1 MRLNIGS
8 TAVVPLLV
16 LGLLTGC
23 ETDNHGSLTHLPP
36 PAAQYVAIG
45 LAAHVVQ
52 TKIERQL
59 DVTCSPFNLLSDG
72 NYCVSNYKP
81 TDRQE
86 VWCFKTLGGVDCYGE
101 PDPYS
106 LEGRA
111 LPDAPRPLAD
121 PRMPMSPPGRRSNPQ
136 QIAVMPIDQVQYE
149 PATDPVVIA
158 PVGKP
163 AAGNPVTVAPVP
175 PAAPPAVMVVP
186 PQSPAEIDRRL
197 AM

>member
-1 MRLNIGS
+1 MRFDIRFAAL
-8 TAVVPLLV
+8 PLLV

-23 ETDNHGSLTHLPP
+23 EGDNRGRFTHVPP
-36 PAAQYVAIG
+36 LAGQYVAVG
-45 LAAHVVQ
+45 LAAHVIQ

-59 DVTCSPFNLLSDG
+59 DVACSPLNLLSDG
-72 NYCVSNYKP
+72 TYCVSNYKP

-86 VWCFKTLGGVDCYGE
+86 VWCFKTLGGVDCYSE

-111 LPDAPRPLAD
+111 LPDSPRPLAD

-136 QIAVMPIDQVQYE
+136 QIAVMPVDQAQYQ
-149 PATDPVVIA
+149 PASDPVIIA
-158 PVGKP
+158 PVGTP
-163 AAGNPVTVAPVP
+163 SAGDPVIVAPVGP
-175 PAAPPAVMVVP
+175 TAPPAVLVVP
-186 PQSPAEIDRRL
+186 SQPSTELDRRL

>member
-1 MRLNIGS
+1 MRFNIRS
-8 TAVVPLLV
+8 ATLMSLLTI
-16 LGLLTGC
+16 GLLTGC
-23 ETDNHGSLTHLPP
+23 ETDNRGSLTHLPP
-36 PAAQYVAIG
+36 PAAQYLAVG

-136 QIAVMPIDQVQYE
+136 QIAVMPIDQTQYQ
-149 PATDPVVIA
+149 ANDPVVVA

-163 AAGNPVTVAPVP
+163 AAGDPVIVAPVP
-175 PAAPPAVMVVP
+175 PAAPPAVIVVP
-186 PQSPAEIDRRL
+186 PQSSTEMDRRL

>member
-1 MRLNIGS
+1 MRLNFRS
-8 TAVVPLLV
+8 ASLMSLLSI
-16 LGLLTGC
+16 GLLAGC
-23 ETDNHGSLTHLPP
+23 ETDNRGSLSYLPP
-36 PAAQYVAIG
+36 PAAQYVAVG

-59 DVTCSPFNLLSDG
+59 DVSCSPFNLLSDG
-72 NYCVSNYKP
+72 SYCVSNYKP

-86 VWCFKTLGGVDCYGE
+86 VWCFKTLGGVECYRE

-136 QIAVMPIDQVQYE
+136 QIAVMPVDQGQYQ
-149 PATDPVVIA
+149 PASDPVVIA
-158 PVGKP
+158 PIGKP
-163 AAGNPVTVAPVP
+163 AAADPVVIAPVP
-175 PAAPPAVMVVP
+175 PAAPPAILVVP
-186 PQSPAEIDRRL
+186 PQSSTEMDRRL

>member
-1 MRLNIGS
+1 MRFKIRS
-8 TAVVPLLV
+8 AAVLPLLI

-23 ETDNHGSLTHLPP
+23 ETDNRGSFTHVPP
-36 PAAQYVAIG
+36 VAAQYVVVG

-72 NYCVSNYKP
+72 HYCVSNYKP

-86 VWCFKTLGGVDCYGE
+86 VWCFKSLGGVDCYGE

-136 QIAVMPIDQVQYE
+136 QIAVMPVDQVQYQ
-149 PATDPVVIA
+149 PASDPVVIA
-158 PVGKP
+158 PVGMP
-163 AAGNPVTVAPVP
+163 SAGNPVIVAPVA
-175 PAAPPAVMVVP
+175 PAAPPAVLVVP
-186 PQSPAEIDRRL
+186 PLPSTELDRRL

>member
-1 MRLNIGS
+1 MRSNMKL
-8 TAVVPLLV
+8 AVAPLL
-16 LGLLTGC
+16 LIGLLTGC
-23 ETDNHGSLTHLPP
+23 ENGTRATGELTYLPP
-36 PAAQYVAIG
+36 PAAQYVGIG
-45 LAAHVVQ
+45 LAAHVIQ

-106 LEGRA
+106 LQGRA
-111 LPDAPRPLAD
+111 LPDSPRPLAD
-121 PRMPMSPPGRRSNPQ
+121 PRMPMSPPGRRANPQ
-136 QIAVMPIDQVQYE
+136 QIAVMPVDQALHS

-158 PVGKP
+158 PVTQ
-163 AAGNPVTVAPVP
+163 PVNADPVKIAPVNPAGP
-175 PAAPPAVMVVP
+175 PPVMVVP
-186 PQSPAEIDRRL
+186 SATELDRRL

>member
-1 MRLNIGS
+1 MRFDIRF
-8 TAVVPLLV
+8 AAVPLLA
-16 LGLLTGC
+16 LGLLAGC
-23 ETDNHGSLTHLPP
+23 DGDNRGRLTHVPP
-36 PAAQYVAIG
+36 LAGQYVAVG
-45 LAAHVVQ
+45 LAAHVIQ

-59 DVTCSPFNLLSDG
+59 EVTCSPFNLLSDG
-72 NYCVSNYKP
+72 SYCVSNYKP

-86 VWCFKTLGGVDCYGE
+86 VWCFKTLGGVDCHGE

-136 QIAVMPIDQVQYE
+136 QIAVMPVDQAQYE
-149 PATDPVVIA
+149 PANDPVVIA
-158 PVGKP
+158 PVGP
-163 AAGNPVTVAPVP
+163 S
-175 PAAPPAVMVVP
+175 APPAVLVVP
-186 PQSPAEIDRRL
+186 SQPATELDRRL

>member
-1 MRLNIGS
+1 MRLHMKLAIMPMIV
-8 TAVVPLLV
+8 A
-16 LGLLTGC
+16 GLLTGC
-23 ETDNHGSLTHLPP
+23 EKGTRPTGELTYLPP
-36 PAAQYVAIG
+36 PAAQYVAVG
-45 LAAHVVQ
+45 LAAHVIQ

-59 DVTCSPFNLLSDG
+59 DVSCSPFNLLSDG
-72 NYCVSNYKP
+72 SYCVSNYKA

-106 LEGRA
+106 LQGRA

-121 PRMPMSPPGRRSNPQ
+121 PRMPMSPPGRRPNPQ
-136 QIAVMPIDQVQYE
+136 QVAVMPVDQTQQL

-158 PVGKP
+158 PVGRP
-163 AAGNPVTVAPVP
+163 SENDPVKVAPVNP
-175 PAAPPAVMVVP
+175 PGPPPVLVVP
-186 PQSPAEIDRRL
+186 SASELDRKL